1 MNNEVSFMDVINSFE
16 PAVWWGALAA
26 LITFIIE
33 IVLLVKGVIF
43 ASGDKKLAKAK
54 KEGRMVRGTM
64 VSCRYKERA
73 PENKTIN
80 RMYVAQY
87 EYTLNG
93 QTKTKQVVTTGAM
106 PAHTITLYYEKGGK
120 KVFTDS
126 VSGGGPLQL
135 IIYIIPFIVAY
146 FVMTALGF
154 TGKGV

>member
-1 MNNEVSFMDVINSFE
+1 MNNEISFMDVINQFD

-33 IVLLVKGVIF
+33 LVLLVKGVIF

-54 KEGRMVRGTM
+54 KEGRMLRATM
-64 VSCRYKERA
+64 VHCRYRNRK
-73 PENKTIN
+73 PDNKTIN

-93 QTKTKQVVTTGAM
+93 KTKTKQVVSTGVR
-106 PAHTITLYYEKGGK
+106 PPHTITLYYENHGK

-126 VSGGGPLQL
+126 IRGGGSLQL
-135 IIYIIPFIVAY
+135 IIYIIPFVMAY